1 MFFADPSSLR
11 YVSDQY
17 NTQQICDEAVDDF
30 LPIFYQIL
38 LPIASL
44 QVKWLTL
51 SGLGFFWKYD
61 DLEEAW

>member
-44 QVKWLTL
+44 QVK
-51 SGLGFFWKYD
+51 
-61 DLEEAW
+61 